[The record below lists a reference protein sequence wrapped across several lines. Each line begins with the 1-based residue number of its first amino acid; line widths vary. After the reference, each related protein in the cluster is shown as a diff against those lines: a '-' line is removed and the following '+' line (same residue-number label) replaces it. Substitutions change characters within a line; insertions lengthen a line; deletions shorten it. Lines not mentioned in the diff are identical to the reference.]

1 MDNITTST
9 VPVVNVDNILEAIDN
24 ILGADSSNCFSDD
37 FTSSG
42 DNQWATEIA
51 IMGILNQQDP
61 EEIAS
66 LIIREWEPSD
76 DEMIANN
83 SCGTAWHDGCR

>member
-1 MDNITTST
+1 MNTITTII
-9 VPVVNVDNILEAIDN
+9 PVVNVDSILESIDN

-61 EEIAS
+61 EDIAS

>member
-1 MDNITTST
+1 MNTITTII
-9 VPVVNVDNILEAIDN
+9 PVVNVDSILESIDN

>member
-9 VPVVNVDNILEAIDN
+9 VPVVNVDNILEAVDN

-61 EEIAS
+61 AVIANI
-66 LIIREWEPSD
+66 IIREWEPSD
-76 DEMIANN
+76 DEVTAYN

>member
-24 ILGADSSNCFSDD
+24 ILADDSSNCFGHD

-51 IMGILNQQDP
+51 IMGILNQKDP

-83 SCGTAWHDGCR
+83 PCGTAWHDGCR